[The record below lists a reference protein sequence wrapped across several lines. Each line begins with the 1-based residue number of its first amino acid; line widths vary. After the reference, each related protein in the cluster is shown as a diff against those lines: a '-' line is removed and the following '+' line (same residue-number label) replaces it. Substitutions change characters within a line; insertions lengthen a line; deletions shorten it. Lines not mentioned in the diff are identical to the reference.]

1 MKPNIKKYGIFLA
14 LFAFAAAAFALLVLL
29 FVKCKECNE
38 PDVKILIGFPVEGTG
53 TPPAVDYTNSEPIS
67 DKQTVNR
74 ILFAML
80 SGKSLAG
87 SAVPNTPPDTV
98 MMVMVIGPEKEN
110 YAYPFSVWVDQ
121 NSVIY
126 AMGTGDEATEYR
138 VIDHLSDEV
147 CRIFDGSKTAKG

>member
-1 MKPNIKKYGIFLA
+1 MKPNIKKCGIFLA
-14 LFAFAAAAFALLVLL
+14 LFVLAAAALLVLL

-38 PDVKILIGFPVEGTG
+38 PDVKIVIGFPVPVEGTTFG
-53 TPPAVDYTNSEPIS
+53 VDYTNSKPIS
-67 DKQTVNR
+67 DRQTVNR

-87 SAVPNTPPDTV
+87 SAVPNTLPDAV
-98 MMVMVIGPEKEN
+98 MMVQPKGEN
-110 YAYPFSVWVDQ
+110 LAYIFSVWVDQ

-138 VIDHLSDEV
+138 VIDYLSDEE

>member
-1 MKPNIKKYGIFLA
+1 MKPNIKKCGIFLA
-14 LFAFAAAAFALLVLL
+14 LFVLAAAALLVLL

-38 PDVKILIGFPVEGTG
+38 PDVKIVIGFPVEGST
-53 TPPAVDYTNSEPIS
+53 PAVDYTNSEPIS
-67 DKQTVNR
+67 DKRTVNR

-80 SGKSLAG
+80 SGKSLDG

-98 MMVMVIGPEKEN
+98 MMVQPKGEN
-110 YAYPFSVWVDQ
+110 LAYTFSVWVDQ

-126 AMGTGDEATEYR
+126 AMGTGDKATEYR
-138 VIDHLSDEV
+138 VIDYLSEEE